1 MLVFNFT
8 RISFEIKCQNKK
20 RKKWTY
26 IVLHFTFQNR
36 ILVTIGTW
44 TPTPLFFPCTTM
56 FRSASTHIKYRLLFY
71 LNTPVKIVHA
81 IEEFFCFYYL
91 FVVRVNTYFKIAVDR
106 KIVQYVL
113 KIMKYFIFLVS
124 NHNSLKITYMNFRSY

>member
-1 MLVFNFT
+1 MDIHCIAFYVSKSHFGYHRHLN
-8 RISFEIKCQNKK
+8 
-20 RKKWTY
+20 TY
-26 IVLHFTFQNR
+26 
-36 ILVTIGTW
+36 
-44 TPTPLFFPCTTM
+44 PLFFPCTTM
-56 FRSASTHIKYRLLFY
+56 FRSASTHIKYGLLFY

-124 NHNSLKITYMNFRSY
+124 NNNSLKITYMNFRSY